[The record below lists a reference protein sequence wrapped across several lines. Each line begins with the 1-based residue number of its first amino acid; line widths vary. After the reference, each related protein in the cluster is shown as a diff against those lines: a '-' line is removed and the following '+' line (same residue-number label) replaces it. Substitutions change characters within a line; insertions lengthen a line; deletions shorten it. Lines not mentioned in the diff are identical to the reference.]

1 MTARIGQWPRRPQAI
16 ESAPAPKA
24 ANPAP
29 SCLTPEPEMFD
40 KLVIALI
47 SPLGTALTLGVFA
60 LVLSAMRWRRA
71 GWVTATSAVLWLAT
85 WSLPVVSHG
94 LRGALEAGFPPLAPG
109 ALPNAE
115 AIVVLGGGIRP
126 PGVTGDVPDL
136 SGAADRVWFAARLFH
151 AGKAPVMVLSGGSN
165 PKVSATSEA
174 HAMRGFAVDLGIP
187 VGAMLLEEQSR
198 NTRENAR
205 FTAELLRP
213 PAHILLV
220 TSALHMHRAKALFE
234 SRGFTVTPAPTDHEA
249 RIRFSAVDWLPDT
262 EALDGSA
269 RAIKELVGRRVGR

>member
-1 MTARIGQWPRRPQAI
+1 
-16 ESAPAPKA
+16 
-24 ANPAP
+24 
-29 SCLTPEPEMFD
+29 MFD

-47 SPLGTALTLGVFA
+47 SPLGSALALGVLA
-60 LVLSAMRWRRA
+60 LLLSARRRLKGGLVA
-71 GWVTATSAVLWLAT
+71 AALAVLWLT
-85 WSLPVVSHG
+85 VFSLPIVSHA
-94 LRGALEAGFPPLAPG
+94 LRGALETDHPPVEPVS
-109 ALPNAE
+109 LPTAQ

-126 PGVTGDVPDL
+126 PDVAGGVPDL

-165 PKVSATSEA
+165 PQVSATSEA
-174 HAMRGFAVDLGIP
+174 RAMREFAVDLGIP
-187 VGAMLLEEQSR
+187 IGAMLLEEQSR

-213 PAHILLV
+213 SAHILLV

-234 SRGFTVTPAPTDHEA
+234 TNGFTVTPAPADHEA
-249 RIRFSAVDWLPDT
+249 RTRFGAVDWLPDA